1 MSRSS
6 VEQLPTVHS
15 RRAQPSRGRV
25 LREGFLVVAV
35 IAVTF
40 AVWTWAAIGP
50 LEHFDVLL
58 NHRRHIQ
65 DWKPLLHV
73 LDRIGQRAVCL
84 PVLVL
89 VTGYVAWRTRRWR
102 PVTVAVSS
110 VVAVNLAVLVLKLWL
125 GRGQPRLEDPD
136 FFNGGDLY
144 PSGHTANVVLV
155 YGLAVFLIV
164 RYLGVS
170 RRTRRVL
177 CTAVLVLS
185 VVMTVTSLT
194 LRWHW
199 FTDLIGGLFVGA
211 AVLQATSTL
220 DSAVPLPPTPPSR
233 VARQRRISRG
243 WPALGVPRQRSR

>member
-6 VEQLPTVHS
+6 VGELPTVGS

-25 LREGFLVVAV
+25 LREGFLLVGV
-35 IAVTF
+35 IAVVF
-40 AVWTWAAIGP
+40 AAWTWAAIGP

-58 NHRRHIQ
+58 NQRRHIQ
-65 DWKPLLHV
+65 DLKPELHV

-110 VVAVNLAVLVLKLWL
+110 VIAVNLVILVLKLWL

-155 YGLAVFLIV
+155 YGLAVFLLM
-164 RYLGVS
+164 RYIGL
-170 RRTRRVL
+170 TRRIERTL
-177 CTAVLVLS
+177 WTAVFVLS
-185 VVMTVTSLT
+185 VVMTLTSLT

-199 FTDLIGGLFVGA
+199 FTDLIGGLLVGA
-211 AVLQATSTL
+211 AVLQATVTL
-220 DSAVPLPPTPPSR
+220 DSVVPLSLDDDATDR
-233 VARQRRISRG
+233 
-243 WPALGVPRQRSR
+243 

>member
-1 MSRSS
+1 MTRSS
-6 VEQLPTVHS
+6 VEQLSTVRS
-15 RRAQPSRGRV
+15 RRAQPSIGRV
-25 LREGFLVVAV
+25 LREGFLVVGV
-35 IAVTF
+35 IAVAF

-50 LEHFDVLL
+50 LEHLDVLL
-58 NHRRHIQ
+58 NHRRHIH

-155 YGLAVFLIV
+155 YGLAAFLIV

-170 RRTRRVL
+170 RRTRRL
-177 CTAVLVLS
+177 LWTAVLVLS
-185 VVMTVTSLT
+185 LVMTVTSLT

-199 FTDLIGGLFVGA
+199 FTDLIGGLLVGA
-211 AVLQATSTL
+211 AVLQVTATV
-220 DSAVPLPPTPPSR
+220 DSVVPLVPDG
-233 VARQRRISRG
+233 AE
-243 WPALGVPRQRSR
+243 PAP

>member
-1 MSRSS
+1 LTGEQQAAMSRSS
-6 VEQLPTVHS
+6 VEELPTVRS

-25 LREGFLVVAV
+25 LREGFLVVGV
-35 IAVTF
+35 IGVVF
-40 AVWTWAAIGP
+40 ALWTWAAMGP
-50 LEHFDVLL
+50 LEHVDVLL
-58 NHRRHIQ
+58 NHRRHIP
-65 DWKPLLHV
+65 DFKPSLHV

-89 VTGYVAWRTRRWR
+89 VTSYVAWRARLWR

-110 VVAVNLAVLVLKLWL
+110 VIAVNLVVLVLKLWL

-155 YGLAVFLIV
+155 YGLAVFLLV
-164 RYLGVS
+164 RYIGIS
-170 RRTRRVL
+170 RRARRILWTV
-177 CTAVLVLS
+177 VLVLS

-199 FTDLIGGLFVGA
+199 FTDLVGGLLVGA
-211 AVLQATSTL
+211 AVLQITWTL
-220 DSAVPLPPTPPSR
+220 DSVVPLDSNDATSDR
-233 VARQRRISRG
+233 
-243 WPALGVPRQRSR
+243 

>member
-1 MSRSS
+1 MTRSP
-6 VEQLPTVHS
+6 VEELPTVRS

-25 LREGFLVVAV
+25 LREGFLVVGL
-35 IAVTF
+35 IAVVF
-40 AVWTWAAIGP
+40 AAWTWLAIGP

-65 DWKPLLHV
+65 DLKPSLHI

-110 VVAVNLAVLVLKLWL
+110 VIAVNLVVLVLKLWL

-155 YGLAVFLIV
+155 YGLAAFLLV
-164 RYLGVS
+164 RYVGLS
-170 RRTRRVL
+170 RRVRRMLWTV
-177 CTAVLVLS
+177 VLVLS

-199 FTDLIGGLFVGA
+199 FTDLIGGLLVGA
-211 AVLQATSTL
+211 AVLQAAVTL
-220 DSAVPLPPTPPSR
+220 DSVVPLPPDHDPVER
-233 VARQRRISRG
+233 
-243 WPALGVPRQRSR
+243 

>member
-1 MSRSS
+1 MTRAS
-6 VEQLPTVHS
+6 VERLPTVHS

-25 LREGFLVVAV
+25 LREGFLVVGV
-35 IAVTF
+35 IAVVF
-40 AVWTWAAIGP
+40 AVWTLAAIGP

-65 DWKPLLHV
+65 DLKPSLRI

-110 VVAVNLAVLVLKLWL
+110 VVAVNLVVLVLKLWL

-155 YGLAVFLIV
+155 YGLAAFLLV
-164 RYLGVS
+164 RYFGLS
-170 RRTRRVL
+170 RRFRRMLWTV
-177 CTAVLVLS
+177 VFVLS
-185 VVMTVTSLT
+185 LVMTVTSLT

-199 FTDLIGGLFVGA
+199 FTDLIGGLLVGA
-211 AVLQATSTL
+211 AVLQATVTL
-220 DSAVPLPPTPPSR
+220 DSVVPLPPDDDR
-233 VARQRRISRG
+233 VDR
-243 WPALGVPRQRSR
+243 